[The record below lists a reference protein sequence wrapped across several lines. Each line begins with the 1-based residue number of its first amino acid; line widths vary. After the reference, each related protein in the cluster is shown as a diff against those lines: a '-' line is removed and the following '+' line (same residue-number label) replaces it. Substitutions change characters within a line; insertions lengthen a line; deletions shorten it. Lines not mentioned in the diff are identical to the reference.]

1 MNDYIIVIRIY
12 VTEWMDQIHIHY
24 SVDDNLDIKMMGV
37 FEGQTHGVAERQ
49 TLALWLQFP
58 KGPQEMMSGTTIL

>member
-37 FEGQTHGVAERQ
+37 FKGQTHGVAERQ
-49 TLALWLQFP
+49 T
-58 KGPQEMMSGTTIL
+58 

>member
-1 MNDYIIVIRIY
+1 MLQNGWTKYTLITQLMTIWI
-12 VTEWMDQIHIHY
+12 
-24 SVDDNLDIKMMGV
+24 LKMMGV

-49 TLALWLQFP
+49 TQALWLQFP